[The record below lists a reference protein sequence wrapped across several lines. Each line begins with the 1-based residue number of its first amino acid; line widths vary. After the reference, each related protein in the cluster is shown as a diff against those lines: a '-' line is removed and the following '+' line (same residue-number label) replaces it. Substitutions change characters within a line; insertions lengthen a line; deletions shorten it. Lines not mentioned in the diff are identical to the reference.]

1 MRRVSLLYSY
11 WMPGVTT
18 LTFFVSM
25 MKAGNKWLDSRV
37 NVCGAIIRRVR
48 LIHNLGCDCD
58 CGRRRLISGPQQRRR
73 QRASRQ
79 FVLASSVHA
88 SLSTPKLPITRSQ
101 TTPRPTIN
109 DRSCLRP
116 TRHQSDLLLYFF
128 VRVCP
133 RPRRAG
139 PWFSRGG
146 VGVRDDR
153 REGRCGGDLRSF
165 GGATNAVDKT
175 KSDSADLKSDASLHA
190 HSPPPP
196 SQ

>member
-1 MRRVSLLYSY
+1 MY
-11 WMPGVTT
+11 
-18 LTFFVSM
+18 
-25 MKAGNKWLDSRV
+25 
-37 NVCGAIIRRVR
+37 GAIIRRVR

-133 RPRRAG
+133 PPRRAG
-139 PWFSRGG
+139 PGRDL
-146 VGVRDDR
+146 VGVALASVTTVVRDVAPVICGRLVALRTLSTRLNRTR
-153 REGRCGGDLRSF
+153 R
-165 GGATNAVDKT
+165 T
-175 KSDSADLKSDASLHA
+175 
-190 HSPPPP
+190 
-196 SQ
+196 